1 MSLCRYIEVEDWKK
15 VGVCGGLTDGLVAL
29 SSAKSQCLWGSR
41 SIRPQFCRG
50 CAADFTADV
59 PQGLSIISTIRLR
72 KTVDANG
79 TEEHGRLGQ
88 SKISGI
94 WESLLSSPTPSLR
107 FPASARRETFRVSLG
122 LLYFSAMLTFIYAAT
137 LIVAS

>member
-41 SIRPQFCRG
+41 SIRPRISRES
-50 CAADFTADV
+50 AAVFTADV
-59 PQGLSIISTIRLR
+59 PQGLMIISTIRLQN
-72 KTVDANG
+72 TVDANG

-88 SKISGI
+88 TKISGI
-94 WESLLSSPTPSLR
+94 WESLLSAPTPSLR
-107 FPASARRETFRVSLG
+107 FPASARRETFSVSLG
-122 LLYFSAMLTFIYAAT
+122 LLYFSAILTFIYAAT
-137 LIVAS
+137 LILTS